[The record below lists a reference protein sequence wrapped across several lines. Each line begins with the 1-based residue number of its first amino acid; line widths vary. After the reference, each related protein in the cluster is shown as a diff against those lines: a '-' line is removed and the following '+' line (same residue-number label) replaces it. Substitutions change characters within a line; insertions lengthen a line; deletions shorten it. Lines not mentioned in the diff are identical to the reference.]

1 MHLVDHARAHIEAT
15 YERPF
20 ADRAIRAVLAAI
32 LPYPNRFR
40 VALTLAALGKPFA
53 PLIRWL
59 PGIGSRLSAMLA
71 LAPWFLPGKS
81 PYEAPQ
87 SIAPQSEKRGRVAIL
102 TGCAQPVLNPDINEA
117 AIRLLTRMGLEVVVP
132 KNQGC
137 CGALVHHMG
146 KDDASHAFAK
156 QMINAWMAEIDGE
169 GLDAIVITAS
179 GCGTTI
185 KDYGH
190 MFRNDPE
197 WAEKAAKVSS
207 LAKDVTEVLTRFA
220 LPEPTIQ
227 TGQTIAYH
235 SACSMQHGQQL
246 RDEPKKLLKAAGFT
260 VKDVP
265 EGHICCG
272 SAGTYNMLQPE
283 ISGQLRERKV
293 SNIEKLNP
301 DIIATGNLGCMS
313 QIGKGLAD
321 RGKAVPVVHTV
332 ELIDWATGGP
342 KPRGIS

>member
-1 MHLVDHARAHIEAT
+1 
-15 YERPF
+15 
-20 ADRAIRAVLAAI
+20 
-32 LPYPNRFR
+32 
-40 VALTLAALGKPFA
+40 
-53 PLIRWL
+53 
-59 PGIGSRLSAMLA
+59 
-71 LAPWFLPGKS
+71 
-81 PYEAPQ
+81 
-87 SIAPQSEKRGRVAIL
+87 
-102 TGCAQPVLNPDINEA
+102 LNPDINEA
-117 AIRLLTRMGLEVVVP
+117 AIRLLTRMGLEVVIP

-156 QMINAWMAEIDGE
+156 QMINAWMTEIDGE